1 MAGEKST
8 TYANLVLAA
17 MLTNTVTGIT
27 NIVAAGSQT
36 QLYLSLHTAD
46 PAASGTQTTNEVTT
60 TQYGAYT
67 RVAVNRSAAV
77 WTVTGATATLTA
89 AVSFPTTTVTGT
101 GVTATYFAIG
111 ALSSG
116 AGAILYTGPITPN
129 IVIPATTAG
138 VIPQLTTSTTI
149 TEA

>member
-1 MAGEKST
+1 MAT
-8 TYANLVLAA
+8 QIHQIATAA
-17 MLTNTVTGIT
+17 EE
-27 NIVAAGSQT
+27 QT
-36 QLYLSLHTAD
+36 A
-46 PAASGTQTTNEVTT
+46 TTNEVTT

-67 RVAVNRSAAV
+67 RVAVNRSSAV

-89 AVSFPTTTVTGT
+89 AVSFPTTTTTGT
-101 GVTATYFAIG
+101 GVTATYFSIG
-111 ALSSG
+111 ALTSG
-116 AGAILYTGPITPN
+116 AGTILYTGPITPN